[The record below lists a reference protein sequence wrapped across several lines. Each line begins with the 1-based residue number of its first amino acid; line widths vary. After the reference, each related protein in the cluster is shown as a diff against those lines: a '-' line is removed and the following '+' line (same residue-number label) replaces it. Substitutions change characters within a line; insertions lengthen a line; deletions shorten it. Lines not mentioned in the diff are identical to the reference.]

1 MVAGGLLWDLFIVAI
16 IIIIIVDYY
25 YFEQVGYF
33 GMIIRFFLVL
43 SLNFQGLGFQRA
55 IIITTMFL
63 ITTRREVI
71 LVVTDVGVAGEDNF
85 IGQGSAIIIIII
97 GIMDLVGV

>member
-43 SLNFQGLGFQRA
+43 SLNF
-55 IIITTMFL
+55 
-63 ITTRREVI
+63 
-71 LVVTDVGVAGEDNF
+71 
-85 IGQGSAIIIIII
+85 
-97 GIMDLVGV
+97 